1 MEGAVDELRGAAWAV
16 AERELDGAGARPDF
30 ADIVARAHRIDPEA
44 VPHGWID
51 AARRGVTPDVSPR
64 IGRAAAPSQRRA
76 TIVVIAVAAALVLA
90 LALKQGLDARRE
102 AGAPG
107 SLAGLLGADEAP
119 LQAAPRSVVPTP
131 AACPDGQVDC
141 RPAAPGATGEAPV
154 ASTCPMGQADC
165 PPPVSSTCPM
175 GQVDCPPPVSST
187 CPLGQVDCT
196 PPVSSTCPM
205 GQVDCTPP
213 EPSVGRRR
221 VRVEGAGE
229 GLDARL
235 RRLDDE
241 AEALLG
247 AGDLAGADE
256 RYIEIVA
263 IGGSRPAVEH
273 AFADRFGVARTRR
286 DAASQRRLW
295 RAYLDRFP
303 RGSFADD
310 ARAGLCRGDAGA
322 ERGACWSAYLE
333 EFPDGAHRREA
344 EEQR

>member
-51 AARRGVTPDVSPR
+51 AARRGVTPSDAAPR
-64 IGRAAAPSQRRA
+64 IGRAAPPSQRRA
-76 TIVVIAVAAALVLA
+76 TFVVIAVAAALVLA

-102 AGAPG
+102 AAAPG
-107 SLAGLLGADEAP
+107 SLAGLLGADEPP

-131 AACPDGQVDC
+131 AACPDGQADC
-141 RPAAPGATGEAPV
+141 RPAAPAATSGCEA
-154 ASTCPMGQADC
+154 GQKDC
-165 PPPVSSTCPM
+165 PTPDACPTGQVGCEASVSSTCPM
-175 GQVDCPPPVSST
+175 GQVDCK
-187 CPLGQVDCT
+187 
-196 PPVSSTCPM
+196 
-205 GQVDCTPP
+205 PP
-213 EPSVGRRR
+213 ERGAGRRR

-310 ARAGLCRGDAGA
+310 ARAGLCRGDAGS
-322 ERGACWSAYLE
+322 ERGACWSRYLE